1 MNYFS
6 NNLKYLRAQKKLSQN
21 KLAKLIGVNQTTIA
35 RWENGEMAPSLESL
49 LDISDVLNI
58 SLFDLACQDLA
69 KNNSDSFDELEVLF
83 YKYKN
88 ILTEDDRE
96 YIKFIIE
103 RRKKEMEEE

>member
-6 NNLKYLRAQKKLSQN
+6 NNLKYLREQKKLSQN
-21 KLAKLIGVNQTTIA
+21 KLAGLLGVNQTTIA
-35 RWENGEMAPSLESL
+35 RWENGEMSPSLESI

-58 SLFDLACQDLA
+58 SLFDLASQDLA
-69 KNNSDSFDELEVLF
+69 KDTSDSFDELEVLF

-88 ILTEDDRE
+88 ILTDDDRE

-103 RRKKEMEEE
+103 RRKKEMEDE